1 MHIFVVSLAAAL
13 LLIAAHLIF
22 RRVGRDY
29 ERQGRLTSFSSFL
42 EVVIFALHGM
52 ASYLFLDSDLGHV
65 RPGSSVTILA
75 IIAMVVGLVLLAMA
89 MGGLGMKR
97 SVGQEVTA
105 LKQSGLYRWSRNPQ
119 IVAYGLFIIGYAL
132 LWPSWSGAVWVI
144 LYWLIGHMM
153 VLAEEAHLNQ
163 VYGQAYAI
171 YCSRTPRYTGLP
183 KPAIRPGHLDAE

>member
-1 MHIFVVSLAAAL
+1 MYVLVVSLAAAL

-29 ERQGRLTSFSSFL
+29 ERQGRLTPFSSFL

-65 RPGSSVTILA
+65 RPGSPVIILA
-75 IIAMVVGLVLLAMA
+75 ITAMVVGLALLAMA

-119 IVAYGLFIIGYAL
+119 IVAYGLFVIGYAL

-153 VLAEEAHLNQ
+153 VRTEEAHLNQ

-171 YCSRTPRYTGLP
+171 YCSRTPRYIGLP
-183 KPAIRPGHLDAE
+183 NPAKRPGHLDAE

>member
-1 MHIFVVSLAAAL
+1 VYVFVVSLAAAL

-29 ERQGRLTSFSSFL
+29 ERQGRLTPFSSFL

-75 IIAMVVGLVLLAMA
+75 ITAMVVGLALLAMA

-97 SVGQEVTA
+97 SVGREVSA

-144 LYWLIGHMM
+144 LYWLIGHVM
-153 VLAEEAHLNQ
+153 VLTEEDHLNE
-163 VYGQAYAI
+163 VYGQAYVT
-171 YCSRTPRYTGLP
+171 YCSRTPRYIGLP
-183 KPAIRPGHLDAE
+183 KPATSLA

>member
-1 MHIFVVSLAAAL
+1 MSVLAISFATVL

-29 ERQGRLTSFSSFL
+29 ARRGRLTPLSGCL
-42 EVVIFALHGM
+42 EVVVFALHGT

-65 RPGSSVTILA
+65 RLGSPVTALA
-75 IIAMVVGLVLLAMA
+75 VIAMGAGLALLAMA

-97 SVGQEVTA
+97 SVGQKVTT

-132 LWPSWSGAVWVI
+132 LWPSWSGAVWVVV
-144 LYWLIGHMM
+144 YWLIGHTM
-153 VLAEEAHLNQ
+153 VRTEEAHLSQ

-171 YCSRTPRYTGLP
+171 YCSRTPRYIGLP
-183 KPAIRPGHLDAE
+183 KPATSLA

>member
-1 MHIFVVSLAAAL
+1 MYVLVVSLAAAL

-29 ERQGRLTSFSSFL
+29 ERQGRLSPFSSFL
-42 EVVIFALHGM
+42 EVVIFTLHGM

-65 RPGSSVTILA
+65 RLGSSVTILA

-119 IVAYGLFIIGYAL
+119 IVAYGLFVIGYAL

-144 LYWLIGHMM
+144 LYWLIGYMM
-153 VLAEEAHLNQ
+153 VRAEEAHLNQ

-171 YCSRTPRYTGLP
+171 YCSRTPRYIGLP
-183 KPAIRPGHLDAE
+183 NPAKRSGHLDAE